1 MTKTA
6 VGSPRSDKKKK
17 GTLFW
22 NVRFDRW
29 FRPRFGPARARTLA
43 SISAMRFWYAS
54 SSGVDRRSASSSGG
68 ASPAPSSG
76 SGSGSAGGSGS
87 AASSDASASASASG
101 SAGSTSSGSGSGSG
115 GGYSSGKDPSSRSRM
130 SPALGR
136 IGAAPVAMAPSA
148 LGGHCETFAKQ
159 SFGSRACF
167 GKRGNSGR
175 NVERST
181 EALDE
186 AETLLG
192 PRIPRGASSDH
203 HDRIGHTRVR
213 RPRRLRRTG
222 VRPSGYVVRPTRV
235 SLSTSPPPS
244 DTARF
249 FRTIGTRPHRS
260 TSFVSNPPR
269 LTHLTS
275 PSSAHVSRA
284 QPMRRS
290 P

>member
-6 VGSPRSDKKKK
+6 VGSPRSDKKKRAPFF
-17 GTLFW
+17 GTFGLTDGS
-22 NVRFDRW
+22 VRGSGRH
-29 FRPRFGPARARTLA
+29 ARVP
-43 SISAMRFWYAS
+43 W
-54 SSGVDRRSASSSGG
+54 RRSR
-68 ASPAPSSG
+68 PC
-76 SGSGSAGGSGS
+76 
-87 AASSDASASASASG
+87 ASG
-101 SAGSTSSGSGSGSG
+101 TRRAPESTGAPRRPPGSLPSALLGLGLRVRGWLRLGSIVGCHGLGLG
-115 GGYSSGKDPSSRSRM
+115 VGLRGFHLLGLGLRLGRGYSSGKDPSSRSRM

-222 VRPSGYVVRPTRV
+222 VRRSGCVVRSTRV
-235 SLSTSPPPS
+235 SLSTSLPAIHPERALFSCDRHPGHPTSFHVFRLHTRRETDPPS
-244 DTARF
+244 TP
-249 FRTIGTRPHRS
+249 I
-260 TSFVSNPPR
+260 
-269 LTHLTS
+269 
-275 PSSAHVSRA
+275 
-284 QPMRRS
+284 
-290 P
+290 